1 MVQQRRYADVFH
13 AITKRQ
19 QNGLTKQ
26 LGLTPN
32 EYGIL
37 TCHGRFLN
45 AEISEDAKYPK
56 LLPRHE
62 YFTRLIIQEVHERL
76 IHAGISH
83 TLSSLRQEYWL
94 PQGRAEVRACL
105 HHCLICRRHEGPSF
119 RLPKMPPWPRQR
131 VSESLPF
138 QFVGLDYLGPVFVKE
153 GTVMNK
159 MWICL
164 FTCLAIRAVHL
175 EWVRSLSAEHFLLC
189 LRRFMA
195 RRGRPELIICDNA
208 AQFKLAKTVID
219 EQWRQI
225 TVDEELVSYL
235 SNNGIKWKF
244 TTALAP
250 WQGGFYERLVG
261 LVKRSL
267 RKGIGLK
274 RLTLDQFVVIV
285 MDMEI

>member
-1 MVQQRRYADVFH
+1 
-13 AITKRQ
+13 
-19 QNGLTKQ
+19 
-26 LGLTPN
+26 
-32 EYGIL
+32 
-37 TCHGRFLN
+37 
-45 AEISEDAKYPK
+45 
-56 LLPRHE
+56 
-62 YFTRLIIQEVHERL
+62 
-76 IHAGISH
+76 
-83 TLSSLRQEYWL
+83 
-94 PQGRAEVRACL
+94 
-105 HHCLICRRHEGPSF
+105 
-119 RLPKMPPWPRQR
+119 MPPWPRQR

-138 QFVGLDYLGPVFVKE
+138 QFVGLDCLGPVFVKE

-175 EWVRSLSAEHFLLC
+175 ERVRSLSLLC

-250 WQGGFYERLVG
+250 WQGGFYKRLVG

-274 RLTLDQFVVIV
+274 RLTLDQFVVMLV
-285 MDMEI
+285 EIEAVINTRPLTYIYEEFPSGFQHIS